1 MSTNPLVAGRVDEPA
16 SAWSGV
22 WIAED
27 IEQIGQGVRSGSW
40 VDASLGV
47 AGAGLDGLA
56 LVSDPLGT
64 LPQYGVAW
72 LIEHVR
78 PLSEALDW
86 LAGDPGAIAAQA
98 QTWRNVGGS
107 LLVDSDALARA
118 VQRDLTEWSGAAS
131 QAYRR
136 WVDARCRSLQA
147 LGSAADTVAA
157 IVEDAGALV
166 GTVRMMVRDALA
178 TVVSRLMV
186 YAGEVVGTVGL
197 ATPLVVEQVASL
209 CASWAARIARWLH
222 DLLASLRRLM
232 HEGQRLGELIGALAP
247 GNGRGVDVGAA
258 TSRAAYPPYDDF
270 SIKDLVSDGG
280 AKVGRPGSGRNVR
293 EVPTEEDLRSL
304 FAALT
309 RNGYTD
315 ITPPGF
321 YGRMVRLSDGTV
333 INWRT
338 ISRTTSG
345 LPTVDVNTGASR
357 FKVHVN
363 GNGW

>member
-1 MSTNPLVAGRVDEPA
+1 V
-16 SAWSGV
+16 
-22 WIAED
+22 
-27 IEQIGQGVRSGSW
+27 
-40 VDASLGV
+40 
-47 AGAGLDGLA
+47 
-56 LVSDPLGT
+56 
-64 LPQYGVAW
+64 
-72 LIEHVR
+72 
-78 PLSEALDW
+78 
-86 LAGDPGAIAAQA
+86 
-98 QTWRNVGGS
+98 
-107 LLVDSDALARA
+107 
-118 VQRDLTEWSGAAS
+118 
-131 QAYRR
+131 
-136 WVDARCRSLQA
+136 
-147 LGSAADTVAA
+147 
-157 IVEDAGALV
+157 
-166 GTVRMMVRDALA
+166 A
-178 TVVSRLMV
+178 TVVSRLVV
-186 YAGEVVGTVGL
+186 YAAEVIGTVGL

-209 CASWAARIARWLH
+209 CASSAARIARWLR

-258 TSRAAYPPYDDF
+258 TSRAAGSPYDDF
-270 SIKDLVSDGG
+270 AVEDLVSNGG
-280 AKVGRPGSGRNVR
+280 AKVGRPGRGRNVR

>member
-1 MSTNPLVAGRVDEPA
+1 MASQVDEPV
-16 SAWSGV
+16 SAWSGI

-47 AGAGLDGLA
+47 AGGGLDGLA
-56 LVSDPLGT
+56 LVSDPLGS
-64 LPQYGVAW
+64 LLQYGVAW

-78 PLSEALDW
+78 PLSQALDW
-86 LAGDPGAIAAQA
+86 LAGDPDAIAAQA
-98 QTWRNVGGS
+98 QTWRNVAGS
-107 LLVDSDALARA
+107 LRVDSDALAQA
-118 VQRDLTEWSGAAS
+118 VQRDLTEWYGAAS
-131 QAYRR
+131 RAYRR
-136 WVDARCRSLQA
+136 WVYARCRSLQA
-147 LGSAADTVAA
+147 LGVAADTVAA
-157 IVEDAGALV
+157 IVEDTGALV
-166 GTVRMMVRDALA
+166 GTVRMMVRDAVA
-178 TVVSRLMV
+178 TVVSRLVV
-186 YAGEVVGTVGL
+186 YAAEVIGTVGL

-209 CASWAARIARWLH
+209 CASWASQIARWLR

-232 HEGQRLGELIGALAP
+232 HEGQRLGELIGVLTP
-247 GNGRGVDVGAA
+247 QSRRGVDVGTA
-258 TSRAAYPPYDDF
+258 TSRVARSPYDEF
-270 SIKDLVSDGG
+270 SIEYLVSDGG
-280 AKVGRPGSGRNVR
+280 AKIGRPGRGRNVR

-304 FAALT
+304 FEALT
-309 RNGYTD
+309 RNEYTD

-345 LPTVDVNTGASR
+345 VPTVDVNTGASR